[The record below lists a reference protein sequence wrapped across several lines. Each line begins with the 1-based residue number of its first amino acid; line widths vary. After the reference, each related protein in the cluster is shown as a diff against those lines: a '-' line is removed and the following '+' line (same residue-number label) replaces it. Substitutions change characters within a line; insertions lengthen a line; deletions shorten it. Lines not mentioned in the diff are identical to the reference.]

1 MGVKIL
7 WACIAGLGLAA
18 CGGNETGPSPEL
30 PGVYVASVFRVTP
43 PAEPLIDVL
52 AAGGT
57 LSITVASD
65 HSTTGSLSIPASLNG
80 GTPFIADMAGTATLS
95 GSSVHFQQSADSFVK
110 DLTWTLG
117 TNLTVNQTI
126 GGATYT
132 ITLTRQ

>member
-1 MGVKIL
+1 MGVKTL
-7 WACIAGLGLAA
+7 WACIAGLGVIA
-18 CGGNETGPSPEL
+18 CGGNTGPSLTL
-30 PGVYVASVFRVTP
+30 PGTYVASVFRVTP
-43 PAEPLIDVL
+43 TGQALIDVL

-65 HSTTGSLSIPASLNG
+65 NSTTGSLSIPASLNA
-80 GTPFIADMAGTATLS
+80 GTPFIADMAGTATLN
-95 GSSVHFQQSADSFVK
+95 GSSVHFQQASDSFVK

-126 GGATYT
+126 SGATYT